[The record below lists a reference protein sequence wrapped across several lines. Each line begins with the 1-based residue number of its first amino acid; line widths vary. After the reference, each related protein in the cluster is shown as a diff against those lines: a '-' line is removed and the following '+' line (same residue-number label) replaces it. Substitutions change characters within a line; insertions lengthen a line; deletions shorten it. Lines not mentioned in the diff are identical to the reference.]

1 MVPVTHIATLLPQAD
16 PFIMVGKLLLVE
28 DDKITTNFV
37 IEESNVLVSDGFF
50 TEAGLLENI
59 AQTAA
64 AGAGYRGTVKN
75 KPVQKG
81 YIGAVKNFM
90 VFALPEVND
99 EVKTEVVETG
109 AVFNMQTIQG
119 KVWLGE
125 KLLAQ
130 CEMRIFL
137 EEEGN

>member
-1 MVPVTHIATLLPQAD
+1 MVAIDDITTLLPQKP
-16 PFIMVGKLLLVE
+16 PFVMVGKLLSVE
-28 DDKITTNFV
+28 DDKITTGYI
-37 IEESNVLVSDGFF
+37 IEEGNVLVEDGVF

-64 AGAGYRGTVKN
+64 AGAGYRATVEN
-75 KPVQKG
+75 KPVQNG
-81 YIGAVKNFM
+81 YIGAVKNFA
-90 VFALPEVND
+90 VFARPKMND
-99 EVKTEVVETG
+99 ELKTEVTETSR
-109 AVFNMQTIQG
+109 VFNTQTIHG

-137 EEEGN
+137 QGDE